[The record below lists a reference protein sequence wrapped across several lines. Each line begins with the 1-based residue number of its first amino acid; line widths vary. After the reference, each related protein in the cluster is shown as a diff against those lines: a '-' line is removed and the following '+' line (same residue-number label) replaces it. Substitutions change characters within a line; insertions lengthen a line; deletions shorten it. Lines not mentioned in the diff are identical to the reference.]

1 MIIDYDDRKIW
12 VQRTIKETSIKIEEL
27 NNIFSYLK
35 DELLNNEEM
44 HIDNKEEVLE
54 QIDIVQKEYLV
65 YSELLDNLKLKLN

>member
-35 DELLNNEEM
+35 DELLNNEGM
-44 HIDNKEEVLE
+44 RIDNKEEVLE
-54 QIDIVQKEYLV
+54 QIDKVQKEYLV